1 MDASDVIR
9 KNMQIAKFVGYKV
22 KKAAEQPNVT
32 LNTACSL
39 EGSTVIRTFSTY
51 EDYENIKKGLTLYL
65 SNCPP

>member
-22 KKAAEQPNVT
+22 VKSAQQPTVPFST
-32 LNTACSL
+32 VCTFD
-39 EGSTVIRTFSTY
+39 GSTVVRTFSTY
-51 EDYENIKKGLTLYL
+51 EDYDNIRKGLTLYS